1 MSTERPGWPAE
12 PDDDL
17 DRAFGPDTAS
27 VPTRTT
33 PQRVRRGALV
43 AGGVVLAAGVLAA
56 ALVSIIGSVQNGV
69 GGVFPQPAA
78 ALTRFETAAGAVD
91 GVVKVNGIRTTK
103 TGFASYDVISVATA
117 EDGLDETAQAA
128 LVSALSE
135 AAARTD
141 GNGVRVF
148 AVVAIDT
155 MRVGISADAEVSARR
170 LDLARQVDAIGGVRA
185 VRCAWVASTP
195 SDDAKVQQVTVQTTG
210 RGAALGAVLGKAREA
225 TQAVFPGAAV
235 TSELPPA

>member
-195 SDDAKVQQVTVQTTG
+195 SDDAKAQQVTVQTTG
-210 RGAALGAVLGKAREA
+210 RGAALGAVLAKARQA
-225 TQAVFPGAAV
+225 TQGVFPGAAV